1 MSFQYI
7 LTIQHRHSSQF
18 LDGALHN
25 LLINHVNFCSS
36 HKNLNDLL
44 LLVFNATASLLFY
57 LILMKRGKRCPKDFC
72 KINEVFYR
80 NQEQK
85 HPKINIKSF
94 MHITQPRRSVSK
106 FLRWMQHP
114 MKFTLVMSRKMDNG
128 QCVALII
135 HVSINCHFVALL
147 PQQSVNTLTRHSVC
161 HGDWF
166 PCTGIPL
173 NPCEVPRRISSFCLA
188 FQTLGWLIR
197 RYLLGQFLC
206 AICYD

>member
-1 MSFQYI
+1 
-7 LTIQHRHSSQF
+7 
-18 LDGALHN
+18 
-25 LLINHVNFCSS
+25 
-36 HKNLNDLL
+36 
-44 LLVFNATASLLFY
+44 
-57 LILMKRGKRCPKDFC
+57 MKRGKRCPKDFC

-166 PCTGIPL
+166 PCTEYPL
-173 NPCEVPRRISSFCLA
+173 ESVWSAKTNFKFLFGLSDIRMINPSVLA
-188 FQTLGWLIR
+188 WSVFMRNLLWLIFILFFSVVMWSDVFSASFSLFMSFTNECT
-197 RYLLGQFLC
+197 LLLRIKGLS
-206 AICYD
+206 